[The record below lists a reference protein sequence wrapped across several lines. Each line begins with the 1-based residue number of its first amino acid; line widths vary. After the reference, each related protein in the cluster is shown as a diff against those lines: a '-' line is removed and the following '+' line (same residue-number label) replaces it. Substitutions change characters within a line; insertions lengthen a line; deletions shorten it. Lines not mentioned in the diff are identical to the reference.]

1 MTLDQFKSACGFD
14 SLREVEK
21 VCHLGFFHLQTN
33 RVQEFTIADA
43 ARWLVQSGGAA
54 PNRTRL
60 EQRLRASHDTVR
72 SNGGFKLRGQ
82 YVTGMQQSYPA
93 LGEKSQE
100 IIDEGSI
107 LPEVA
112 YQKTRGYI
120 ETIAKQIN
128 ASYEHNLFDG
138 CAVLMRRLVE
148 ILLILSYRHLGIE
161 NAIKDPNGNYY
172 MLEGIIND
180 AKTNATLNLSRNSK
194 TSVETF
200 RQLGN
205 FSAHKIEYT
214 CHREYVRNE
223 IQNFR
228 ALVAELLHK
237 AGLRI

>member
-1 MTLDQFKSACGFD
+1 MTFEQFKTASGFD
-14 SLREVEK
+14 SLSEVEK
-21 VCHLGFFHLQTN
+21 VCHLAFFYLKTKN
-33 RVQEFTIADA
+33 AEEFSTGEA
-43 ARWLVQSGGAA
+43 ARWLVQAGGAS

-60 EQRLRASHDTVR
+60 EDRLRSSRDTVR
-72 SNGGFKLRGQ
+72 RNKGFALHPAYITDMEQR
-82 YVTGMQQSYPA
+82 YNA
-93 LGEKSQE
+93 LGQKSQE
-100 IIDEGSI
+100 IVEEGSI

-112 YQKTRGYI
+112 YEKTRGYI
-120 ETIAKQIN
+120 EKIAQQIN

-148 ILLILSYRHLGIE
+148 ILLILAYRNLSIE
-161 NAIKDPNGNYY
+161 NAIKDPHGNYF

-194 TSVETF
+194 GSVETF

-214 CHREYVRNE
+214 CHREYIKPE

-228 ALVAELLHK
+228 ALIAELLYK
-237 AGLRI
+237 AGLRT